1 MDALDGWE
9 DVTELGHHLL
19 DVPLPPRL
27 AKMVITATVLKCL
40 DPVLTIA
47 ACLAYKS
54 VAITELSSYD
64 YFAQALEIFLR
75 IC

>member
-19 DVPLPPRL
+19 DLPLPPRL

-47 ACLAYKS
+47 ACLAYK
-54 VAITELSSYD
+54 
-64 YFAQALEIFLR
+64 
-75 IC
+75 

>member
-19 DVPLPPRL
+19 DLPLPPRL

-40 DPVLTIA
+40 DPVLTVA
-47 ACLAYKS
+47 AALALKY
-54 VAITELSSYD
+54 ALST
-64 YFAQALEIFLR
+64 
-75 IC
+75 